1 MKRNYDSAQ
10 VLMEEII
17 ALSREEDLT
26 NPWNV
31 IHGHWYN
38 YALDMQLPSE
48 AKLDG
53 EEIMVLEVNEE
64 QDYHDLGY
72 ENEEDVI
79 TPFIA
84 VDILENGKYYTI
96 SLEAIEELGANN
108 LFRLFLEAW
117 KNFLAIYYPDQ

>member
-1 MKRNYDSAQ
+1 MKKNYDSAQ

-17 ALSREEDLT
+17 SLSREEDLT
-26 NPWNV
+26 NPWNI

-38 YALDMQLPSE
+38 YALDIQLPSE

-53 EEIMVLEVNEE
+53 ADITVLGVNEE

-72 ENEEDVI
+72 ESEKEVAN
-79 TPFIA
+79 PFIA

-96 SLEAIEELGANN
+96 SLEEIEESGASN

-117 KNFLAIYYPDQ
+117 KNFLAIYYK